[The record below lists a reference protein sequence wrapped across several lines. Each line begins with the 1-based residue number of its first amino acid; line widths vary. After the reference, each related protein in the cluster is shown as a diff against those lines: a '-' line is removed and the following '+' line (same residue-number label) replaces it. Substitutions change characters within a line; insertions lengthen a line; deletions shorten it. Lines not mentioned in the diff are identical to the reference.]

1 MKNNLRHIATAVI
14 VVMAVIFAYQTWWLV
29 RMYRSE
35 VAKTESAVR
44 TALRTSDFNE
54 MMSRLQRAR
63 AEKASIGLT
72 GDIVVGTGY
81 GENGTRVSQITT
93 TQYER
98 DTLTGNLLG
107 SSSGI
112 TKRTSQTT
120 SSVVQTDRFPE
131 RDGGSD
137 QDAAFESLDNMS
149 VQMIRGMHTGIDAI
163 DGNLD
168 FGLFDSLLVV
178 SLKEAGLD
186 GRHKVELVT
195 FADSLVNLNVTVVEK
210 GEPRVLAEICSEGYT
225 PSDKAI
231 SFEYIFD
238 VQETAMYR
246 LWIEPVGKAVLK
258 QMAGILTASVLI
270 LLVLTAVFL
279 YLIHVIRTQK
289 SLDEMKSDFTNNMT
303 HELKTPISVAYAA
316 NDALLN
322 FPDEDS
328 PEQRR
333 KYLEISQ
340 SQLEHLSGLVEQILS
355 MSMERRKGLVLHRDD
370 INLAALVDDIVEKH
384 RMKAIKNVT
393 FTVDIPSDFTVNADR
408 MHLSNILNNLIDNAV
423 KYSGEMVSINIAA
436 EGNRLT
442 VSDNG
447 IGMSPSD
454 LKHIFE
460 KFYRAH
466 TGNLHDVKGYGLG
479 LYYVHSIVV
488 KHGWSITA
496 QSEPGKGTT
505 FTLSL

>member
-63 AEKASIGLT
+63 AEKASTGLT

-210 GEPRVLAEICSEGYT
+210 GEPRVLAEICSEGYI

-258 QMAGILTASVLI
+258 QMSGILTASVLI

-423 KYSGEMVSINIAA
+423 KYSGEKVAINIAA

-447 IGMSPSD
+447 IGMSASD

-479 LYYVHSIVV
+479 LYYVHSIVE
-488 KHGWSITA
+488 KHGWNISVE
-496 QSEPGKGTT
+496 SEPGKGTS

>member
-72 GDIVVGTGY
+72 GDIVVGAGY

-258 QMAGILTASVLI
+258 QMSGILTASVLI

-384 RMKAIKNVT
+384 RMKAEKDVA

-423 KYSGEMVSINIAA
+423 KYSVEKVSINIAA

-447 IGMSPSD
+447 IGMSSSD
-454 LKHIFE
+454 LKHLFE

-479 LYYVHSIVV
+479 LYYVHSIVE
-488 KHGWSITA
+488 KHGWNISVE
-496 QSEPGKGTT
+496 SEPGKGTS